1 MNDTTITFDK
11 LTISQEDFIRLVQ
24 FVQKNYGINLIQKK
38 HLIESRLAST
48 IKGKGFTSFSQYVS
62 YILNTNN
69 PKDLEVL
76 LNKLTTNHTFF
87 MRENSHFDF
96 FRDTILP
103 HIEKTKMSRK
113 FLSIWSAGCSSGQEP
128 YTLSMILCDYFKNKP
143 GWDTRVLA
151 TDISMNVLNK
161 AKEGIYLKEDTK
173 ELPQSWQRTY
183 LVSVNEEQCTFV
195 PKIKNNVIFKEFN
208 LMDPIQF
215 KIPFDVIFC
224 RNVMIYFDQPTK
236 DALIQRFYKATNAG
250 GYLLIGHS
258 ETLNKEN
265 CPYQYLM
272 PATYQKKQT
281 TSTVKKPGIFNS
293 Y

>member
-11 LTISQEDFIRLVQ
+11 LTISQQDFVRLVQ
-24 FVQKNYGINLIQKK
+24 FVQKNYGINLLQKK

-48 IKGKGFTSFSQYVS
+48 IKSKGFTSFSQYVE

-69 PKDLEVL
+69 PKDLEIL

-87 MRENSHFDF
+87 MREHSHFDF

-103 HIEKTKMSRK
+103 NIEKSKLSKKT
-113 FLSIWSAGCSSGQEP
+113 LSIWSAGCSSGQEP
-128 YTLSMILCDYFKNKP
+128 YTLSMILFDYFKNKP

-151 TDISMNVLNK
+151 TDISMNVLSQ
-161 AKEGIYLKEDTK
+161 AKEAIYTKDDIK
-173 ELPQSWQRTY
+173 ELPQSWQRNY
-183 LVSVNEEQCTFV
+183 LTALNEDQYTFV

-208 LMDPIQF
+208 LMNPIQF
-215 KIPFDVIFC
+215 KLPFDVIFC

-236 DALIQRFYKATNAG
+236 DALIQRFYKATNPG

-272 PATYQKKQT
+272 PATYQKK
-281 TSTVKKPGIFNS
+281 
-293 Y
+293 

>member
-11 LTISQEDFIRLVQ
+11 LTISQEDFLRLVQ

-48 IKGKGFTSFSQYVS
+48 IKAKGFTSFSQYVS
-62 YILNTNN
+62 HILSTNN
-69 PKDLEVL
+69 PKDLEIL

-103 HIEKTKMSRK
+103 SVEKRK
-113 FLSIWSAGCSSGQEP
+113 QSKKSLSIWSAGCSSGQEP
-128 YTLSMILCDYFKNKP
+128 YTLSMILSDYFKNKP

-151 TDISMNVLNK
+151 TDISMNVLSR
-161 AKEGIYLKEDTK
+161 AKEGIYSEEDIK
-173 ELPQSWQRTY
+173 DIPQIWRKSY
-183 LVSVNEEQCTFV
+183 LTSLGEDRYTFV
-195 PKIKNNVIFKEFN
+195 QKIKDNVIFKEFN
-208 LMDPIQF
+208 LMSPIQF
-215 KIPFDVIFC
+215 RIPFDVIFC

-236 DALIQRFYKATNAG
+236 DALIGRFHQVTNPG

-272 PATYQKKQT
+272 PATYQKR
-281 TSTVKKPGIFNS
+281 
-293 Y
+293 